1 MKMFCD
7 QCQETTRN
15 DACLTVGICGKDE
28 EVADLQDLLVHITK
42 GIAYWADKGG
52 SDPEAD
58 RFIAQALFFTVTNV
72 NFDADRHV
80 EMIRAAGKVRDRL
93 RGKAGAPEGNHP
105 DAAVC
110 EIPAKYGRMLVQA
123 EEVSP
128 LTEANE
134 DIRSLKQL
142 ITYGAKGAAAYTEHA
157 MVLGADA
164 ADVMAGIRAA
174 LVATLDPNATVDGL
188 VGATMALGDVC
199 VKAMAL
205 LDGANTGRFGNPEIT
220 SVATGLAGG
229 PAILMSGHDLKDL
242 EELLDQT
249 AGTGVSVYTHSEMLA
264 AHAYP
269 FFKKYDHLVGH
280 FGGAWH
286 AQREEFPNFHGVIVH
301 NTNCIQEP
309 KDSYRN
315 RMYTTGLVGW
325 PGVHHIGN
333 NADGYRDYS
342 DAIEHA
348 KALGDAGNTAIG
360 SLTIGFAHNQVL
372 ALADKVVDAVKAGA
386 IKKFVVMAGCDGRH
400 PERNYFTDLAKALPH
415 DAVILTAGCA
425 KYRYNDL
432 DLGDIGG
439 IPRVLDA
446 GQCNDCYSLAAIA
459 LALKDVFELSDINDL
474 PLDFA
479 IGWYEQKAVCVLLAL
494 LALGVKGIRLGPTL
508 PAFLSPN
515 VAKVLIDTFDIKG
528 ITTVEADLAAI
539 MGEELVS

>member
-15 DACLTVGICGKDE
+15 DACTSAGICGKDE
-28 EVADLQDLLVHITK
+28 EVSDLQDLLVHITK
-42 GIAYWADKGG
+42 GIAYWADKAG
-52 SDPEAD
+52 SDAGTD

-72 NFDADRHV
+72 NFDPDRHI
-80 EMIRAAGKVRDRL
+80 EMIKAAGKIRDRL
-93 RGKAGAPEGNHP
+93 RHKAGSPEGTHP
-105 DAAVC
+105 DAATCV
-110 EIPAKYGRMLVQA
+110 IPAKYGRILVMA

-128 LTEANE
+128 LIEENE
-134 DIRSLKQL
+134 DLRSLKQL

-164 ADVMAGIRAA
+164 TEVMAGLRAA
-174 LVATLDPNATVDGL
+174 LVATLDPMATVDSL
-188 VGATMALGDVC
+188 LGATMTLGDTC
-199 VKAMAL
+199 VAAMAL
-205 LDGANTGRFGNPEIT
+205 LDGANTGRYGSPEIT
-220 SVATGLAGG
+220 NVDVALKGG
-229 PAILMSGHDLKDL
+229 PAVLMSGHDLKDL

-249 AGTGVSVYTHSEMLA
+249 EGTGVSVYTHSEMLA

-269 FFKKYDHLVGH
+269 FFKKYKHLVGH

-286 AQREEFPNFHGVIVH
+286 AQRAEFPDFHGVIIH

-309 KDSYRN
+309 TAAYQN

-325 PGVHHIGN
+325 PGVHHIGE
-333 NADGYRDYS
+333 NADGSRDYT
-342 DAIEHA
+342 DAIDHA
-348 KALGDAGNTAIG
+348 KALGDIG
-360 SLTIGFAHNQVL
+360 TTSGKELTIGFAHNQVL
-372 ALADKVVDAVKAGA
+372 ALADKVVDAVKAGD

-400 PERNYFTDLAKALPH
+400 PERDYFTELAKALPQ

-446 GQCNDCYSLAAIA
+446 GQCNDCYSLATIA

-479 IGWYEQKAVCVLLAL
+479 VGWYEQKAVCVLLAL
-494 LALGVKGIRLGPTL
+494 LALGIKGVRLGPTL

-515 VAKVLIDTFDIKG
+515 VVKVLVDTFDVKG
-528 ITTVEADLAAI
+528 ITTVEQDLDAI
-539 MGEELVS
+539 MGTVATA

>member
-15 DACLTVGICGKDE
+15 EACLSVGICGKDE
-28 EVADLQDLLVHITK
+28 EVSDLQDLLVHVTK
-42 GIAYWADKGG
+42 GIAYWADKAG
-52 SDPEAD
+52 SDPESD
-58 RFIAQALFFTVTNV
+58 RFIAQALFFTITNV

-80 EMIRAAGKVRDRL
+80 EMIKAAVKVRDRL
-93 RGKAGAPEGNHP
+93 RGKAGAPAGNHP
-105 DAAVC
+105 DAATV
-110 EIPAKYGRMLVQA
+110 EIPAKYGRMLVLA
-123 EEVSP
+123 EAVSP
-128 LTEANE
+128 LTEKNE

-142 ITYGAKGAAAYTEHA
+142 VTYGAKGAAAYAEHA
-157 MVLGADA
+157 LVLGADGGA
-164 ADVMAGIRAA
+164 VMAGIRAA
-174 LVATLDPNATVDGL
+174 LVATLDPNATVDSL
-188 VGATMALGDVC
+188 LGATMALGNTC
-199 VKAMAL
+199 VAAMAL
-205 LDGANTGRFGNPEIT
+205 LDGANTGRYGNPAIT
-220 SVATGLAGG
+220 TVSTALKGG
-229 PAILMSGHDLKDL
+229 PAIVMSGHDLKDL

-249 AGTGVSVYTHSEMLA
+249 AGTGVSVYTHSEMLP

-269 FFKKYDHLVGH
+269 FFKKYSHLAGH
-280 FGGAWH
+280 FGTAWH
-286 AQREEFPNFHGVIVH
+286 AQRQEFPNFHGVIIH

-309 KDSYRN
+309 TPAYQN

-325 PGVHHIGN
+325 PGVHHIAN
-333 NADGYRDYS
+333 NADGSRDFS
-342 DAIEHA
+342 GAIDHA
-348 KALGDAGNTAIG
+348 KALGDIG
-360 SLTIGFAHNQVL
+360 TRTGHDLTIGFAHNQVL

-400 PERNYFTDLAKALPH
+400 PERNYFTDMAKALPN

-432 DLGDIGG
+432 NLGDIGG

-459 LALKDVFELSDINDL
+459 LALKDVFQLSDINDL

-494 LALGVKGIRLGPTL
+494 LALGVKGVRLGPTL

-515 VAKVLIDTFDIKG
+515 VVNVLVNTFDVKG
-528 ITTVEADLAAI
+528 ITTVEQDLEAI
-539 MGEELVS
+539 MGTAATA